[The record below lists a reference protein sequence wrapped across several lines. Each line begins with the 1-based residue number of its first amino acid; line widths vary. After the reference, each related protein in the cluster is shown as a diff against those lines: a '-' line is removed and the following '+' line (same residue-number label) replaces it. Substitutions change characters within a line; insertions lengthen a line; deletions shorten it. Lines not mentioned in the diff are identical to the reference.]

1 MLAAAT
7 ANGSRRRFGRI
18 LFHLTEHSAGALQTI
33 TTQSMDFAQHPAQ
46 HVCTLSRRLSHALA
60 LLSLFAP
67 LPSILHRL
75 KSIVPAV
82 PADGLAQ
89 SRMRHQ
95 RVRFDLVFPLPLYTI
110 LTLLVRRS
118 CNYSLFDRQLHPALR
133 SRLA

>member
-7 ANGSRRRFGRI
+7 ANGLRRRFGRI
-18 LFHLTEHSAGALQTI
+18 LFHLIERSAGALQTI

-60 LLSLFAP
+60 PLSLFAP

-75 KSIVPAV
+75 KSIV

-95 RVRFDLVFPLPLYTI
+95 RVRFDLVFPLLLYTI

-133 SRLA
+133 SGLA